1 MAEATSTP
9 RITAQYLDNYVGRN
23 VMLIGKVLQL
33 RGDSAVLDA
42 DGNVTAILNRDVHLT
57 NGNGAQIIGKVNPD
71 LSIKVLTSRDL
82 GADVGSSLPEAHPHA
97 MFNNALKAPSTS
109 RNPLTAPFM
118 MTAPAKHTAD
128 NTPDYQLAAAVPSG
142 RVYGRN
148 QVTISAPSQPARTP
162 PRAPVTR
169 PATTTTIAITTTA
182 NLGQLQRQQQQQ
194 QTPPPTQRRPPRYIL
209 PTPTP
214 PSPDLTR
221 HRSTTPIPL
230 IHPPSPQT
238 QKRYASSIQA
248 SQAQSSRQHDR
259 DHRQSSNVNQDKR
272 TSIPYHP
279 SRTAA
284 LPPTPPSPDIISR
297 STFAPSTSNSTFI
310 SKQPQIKASSESSSK
325 AVKAREGRE
334 AEERRPRRQISRPKE
349 PEVEAKE
356 VVKDDSELSG
366 AILDGIGRMAV
377 DTVAMRMDDAGRW
390 RIRRDLGEQSD

>member
-82 GADVGSSLPEAHPHA
+82 GADV
-97 MFNNALKAPSTS
+97 
-109 RNPLTAPFM
+109 
-118 MTAPAKHTAD
+118 
-128 NTPDYQLAAAVPSG
+128 DYQLAAAVPSG

-148 QVTISAPSQPARTP
+148 QVTNPAPSHHAHAHTP

-169 PATTTTIAITTTA
+169 PATTTTLATTTTA
-182 NLGQLQRQQQQQ
+182 NPSQLQRQQQQQ
-194 QTPPPTQRRPPRYIL
+194 QQTPPTTQRRPPRYIP

-221 HRSTTPIPL
+221 HRSTTPISL
-230 IHPPSPQT
+230 THPPSPQT
-238 QKRYASSIQA
+238 QKRYSSTFQA
-248 SQAQSSRQHDR
+248 FQPQQPQKYDPDHGQSP
-259 DHRQSSNVNQDKR
+259 NANQNKK
-272 TSIPYHP
+272 TSIPYRP

-284 LPPTPPSPDIISR
+284 LPPTPPSPDKVSR
-297 STFAPSTSNSTFI
+297 STFAPSTSNSTSI
-310 SKQPQIKASSESSSK
+310 SKQPQIKASSESSSRT
-325 AVKAREGRE
+325 VKAREGRE
-334 AEERRPRRQISRPKE
+334 AEESRPRRQKLRPKE
-349 PEVEAKE
+349 SE
-356 VVKDDSELSG
+356 VVEVKQVADDDSELLG

-377 DTVAMRMDDAGRW
+377 GTVAMRMDDAGRW
-390 RIRRDLGEQSD
+390 RIRRDPGEESD

>member
-82 GADVGSSLPEAHPHA
+82 GPGV
-97 MFNNALKAPSTS
+97 
-109 RNPLTAPFM
+109 
-118 MTAPAKHTAD
+118 
-128 NTPDYQLAAAVPSG
+128 DYQLAAAVPYG

-148 QVTISAPSQPARTP
+148 QVTIPSPSQPERNT

-169 PATTTTIAITTTA
+169 PATTTTTTA
-182 NLGQLQRQQQQQ
+182 NSTQLRRQQQYHPQHKYERQQQQQQQ
-194 QTPPPTQRRPPRYIL
+194 QTPPPTQRRPPRYIP

-214 PSPDLTR
+214 PSPNLTR

-230 IHPPSPQT
+230 THTPSPQT
-238 QKRYASSIQA
+238 QKRYASTIQA
-248 SQAQSSRQHDR
+248 SQQPRHHDR
-259 DHRQSSNVNQDKR
+259 DYRQSSTVTHDKR
-272 TSIPYHP
+272 TSIPYRP

-284 LPPTPPSPDIISR
+284 ARPPTPPSPDIPTRPSFAS
-297 STFAPSTSNSTFI
+297 STPELASTS
-310 SKQPQIKASSESSSK
+310 KHPQIQASSEISSRI
-325 AVKAREGRE
+325 VKAREGRE
-334 AEERRPRRQISRPKE
+334 VEEGKLCRQRSKLGE
-349 PEVEAKE
+349 PQVEVKE
-356 VVKDDSELSG
+356 VVDDDDDSELLG

-377 DTVAMRMDDAGRW
+377 GTVAMRMDDAGRW
-390 RIRRDLGEQSD
+390 RIRRDLGEESD